1 MVSLGVRH
9 VGQLQV
15 QSPTFL
21 ALIKVKAVAKILEQV
36 TARMR
41 RRRCTDRARERET
54 AIMISTVEQ

>member
-9 VGQLQV
+9 VGELQV

-21 ALIKVKAVAKILEQV
+21 ALIKVKAVAKILKQV

-41 RRRCTDRARERET
+41 MRQTLKELHRQTERER
-54 AIMISTVEQ
+54 QR